1 MERHYVP
8 RPGTC
13 WPYRAAALAHDSEI
27 ACAGITTV
35 FDATAIGEGILNKG
49 RYRMV
54 VDAANAV
61 KISVG
66 NDILRTEHYLHI
78 RCEVASSNVVE
89 LFNSFQNDPL
99 VKLVLLMDHTPGERQ
114 FVDKEK
120 LKVYY
125 QCKYGLSDS

>member
-49 RYRMV
+49 RYRML

-61 KISVG
+61 KVSVV
-66 NDILRTEHYLHI
+66 NDILRI

-99 VKLVLLMDHTPGERQ
+99 VKLVLLDA
-114 FVDKEK
+114 
-120 LKVYY
+120 
-125 QCKYGLSDS
+125 